1 MEKMGKYIYCV
12 IEGEKKQIFTSRNIG
27 KTPSKVFSIHHKNIG
42 AVVSDSPIVS
52 YSIISDNYLAHQRV
66 IEEAMFKNLTP
77 LPVRFGTIA
86 KDEASVL
93 KILEKRDNEFK
104 ENLSAMKGKR
114 ELGLKVFWNGEI
126 AYNEILQQNENVKKM
141 RDQINALPSEKSYY
155 QRIEIGKLV
164 KDALEE
170 KRDRE
175 GEEILS
181 LFKTL
186 CIDYRTNKII
196 GDKMIIN
203 ASFLVDE
210 NQEHFFDEAVEK
222 FEKANNGRLRIN
234 YVGPIPTYNFIEI
247 VIHLAELGLS

>member
-27 KTPSKVFSIHHKNIG
+27 KTPSQVYSVHHKDIG
-42 AVVSDSPIVS
+42 AIVSDSPIVS
-52 YSIISDNYLAHQRV
+52 YSLISDNYLAHQRV
-66 IEEAMFKNLTP
+66 IEEAMYENLTP

-86 KDEASVL
+86 KDETSV
-93 KILEKRDNEFK
+93 KIILEKRYSEFE
-104 ENLSAMKGKR
+104 ENLAAVRGKR

-126 AYNEILQQNENVKKM
+126 AYNEILQQNESIKKM
-141 RDQINALPSEKSYY
+141 RDQIAALPPQKTYY

-164 KDALEE
+164 QNALEE

-186 CIDYRTNKII
+186 CTDYRTNKII
-196 GDKMIIN
+196 GDKMIVN

-210 NQEHFFDEAVEK
+210 NQEELVDEAIDQLIE
-222 FEKANNGRLRIN
+222 ANNGRLRIN

-247 VIHLAELGLS
+247 VIHLAELGLD

>member
-1 MEKMGKYIYCV
+1 MGTYIYCV
-12 IEGEKKQIFTSRNIG
+12 IEGERKQNFTSKNIG
-27 KTPSKVFSIHHKNIG
+27 KIPSQVYSVHYKDIG

-52 YSIISDNYLAHQRV
+52 YSLKSDHYLAHERV

-93 KILEKRDNEFK
+93 TILEKRYTDFNK
-104 ENLSAMKGKR
+104 NLAAMKGKR
-114 ELGLKVFWNGEI
+114 ELGLKVFWDGEI
-126 AYNEILQQNENVKKM
+126 AYREILQQNEHIKKM
-141 RDQINALPSEKSYY
+141 RDQIASHPLEKSYF

-164 KDALEE
+164 ENALEK

-175 GEEILS
+175 GEEILN

-186 CIDYRTNKII
+186 CTDYRTNKII
-196 GDKMIIN
+196 GDKMIVN

-210 NQEHFFDEAVEK
+210 NQEKLVDEAIDQLRE
-222 FEKANNGRLRIN
+222 ANNGRLRIN

-247 VIHLAELGLS
+247 VIHLADFGLD